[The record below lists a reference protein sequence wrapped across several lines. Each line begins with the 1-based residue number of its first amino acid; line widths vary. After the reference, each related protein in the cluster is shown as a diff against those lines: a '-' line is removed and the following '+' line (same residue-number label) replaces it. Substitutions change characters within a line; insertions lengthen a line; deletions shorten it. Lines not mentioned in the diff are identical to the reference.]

1 VSGRPGIALTLLTFS
16 VLQLLPSL
24 SRGADSFYLKMT
36 LNGED
41 KGDHLVH
48 MQGDGDFLV
57 RTTDLATMGLSLPK
71 GEEKEV
77 DGEPCRSL
85 KSLHGVSFVL
95 DERTLTLVLTAEPSL
110 LPVRTIEFRPPRP
123 AGVLYP
129 KDASGFFNYG
139 ATYAGGND
147 PGSEGLDV
155 TGQVGA
161 RAGEYL
167 FLSDASYNEV
177 PGDRRLVRLNTN
189 VTRDWRDTLQ
199 RLVLGDLSASSGDL
213 GSGVSLGG
221 VGFSKV
227 YQIDPYFLRYPLATV
242 SGMVSLPSTAEVY
255 LGGTRIRTE
264 KLSPGSFQL
273 RDISSIGGRND
284 ISVVIK
290 DPFGQERT
298 IGYPYYFT
306 DTLLD
311 AGLHEYSYNAG
322 FLRRRFG
329 EESNR
334 YGPLAISAFHNF
346 GLSDALTVGGRGEGR
361 RDAANL
367 GPLAVF
373 RLSDAGIVSLSL
385 SGSVRR
391 GGRGG
396 AAGEASHTFQ
406 GTAWSTRLFLKGQS
420 RDYAVVEEEAE
431 SAAAEVVGKDRYEF
445 AAGAGYGNRRIGTL
459 SADVDFLGRYSGPDR
474 RTVSV
479 NYSRNL
485 GRNASVLLTFRHA
498 REEESGNELFA
509 GVSYYL
515 WQDATLAA
523 SYRRT
528 GGADTETVQFQKNLP
543 AGEGWGYRASVERTD
558 SPSVA
563 STTVDPIIQYNARF
577 GSYAAEYQGVQTNPG
592 GYQGSYRLSAYGGV
606 AFVGG
611 TFGFSRPIPDSF
623 GLATVGGLEGIRVYQ
638 NGQEMGR
645 TDAKGR
651 LFLPSMGS
659 YFGNQV
665 SIADKDVPIEY
676 AIKEVRKVV
685 SPPLRGGSRIP
696 FDVKRFQAVTG
707 KLTVRI
713 DGSPKPAEYMEARV
727 TRDGKEVAF
736 PTGKG
741 GEFYLED
748 LAPGVYAGSV
758 ESGGK
763 RFRFELKVPDT
774 NDMIIDLG
782 GLTGEEQR

>member
-1 VSGRPGIALTLLTFS
+1 LW
-16 VLQLLPSL
+16 
-24 SRGADSFYLKMT
+24 GADTFYLKIT
-36 LNGED
+36 LNAQDEGE
-41 KGDHLVH
+41 HLVH
-48 MQGDGDFLV
+48 LQDDGDFLV
-57 RTTDLATMGLSLPK
+57 RTADLATMGLSLPE

-85 KSLHGVSFVL
+85 KSLHGVSFVF
-95 DERTLTLVLTAEPSL
+95 DERTLTLVLTAESSL
-110 LPVRTIEFRPPRP
+110 LPGRVIEFRPPRP

-139 ATYAGGND
+139 ATYTGGNV
-147 PGSEGLDV
+147 PGAEILDV

-167 FLSDASYNEV
+167 FLSDASYNQI
-177 PGDRRLVRLNTN
+177 PGDRRFVRLTTN

-199 RLVLGDLSASSGDL
+199 RLVLGDLTASSGDL
-213 GSGVSLGG
+213 GSGVNLGG

-273 RDISSIGGRND
+273 RDISSIGGRNE

-290 DPFGQERT
+290 DPFGQEAT
-298 IGYPYYFT
+298 IRYPYYFT
-306 DTLLD
+306 DTLLE

-322 FLRRRFG
+322 FLRRQFG

-334 YGPLAISAFHNF
+334 YGPLAISAFHNY
-346 GLSDALTVGGRGEGR
+346 GLSDALTVGGRGEGS

-373 RLSDAGIVSLSL
+373 RLWDAGIVSLSL
-385 SGSVRR
+385 SGSVRQ
-391 GGRGG
+391 GGKGG
-396 AAGEASHTFQ
+396 AAGEASHTFE

-420 RDYAVVEEEAE
+420 RDYAVVAEEAE
-431 SAAAEVVGKDRYEF
+431 EDVAEEIVEKDRYEI
-445 AAGAGYGNRRIGTL
+445 AAGVGYGDRRLGTL
-459 SADVDFLGRYSGPDR
+459 SVDVDFLGRYSGPDR

-485 GRNASVLLTFRHA
+485 GRSASAQITFRHVG
-498 REEESGNELFA
+498 EPESVNELFA
-509 GVSYYL
+509 GVTYYL
-515 WQDATLAA
+515 WQDATLSA

-528 GGADTETVQFQKNLP
+528 GGADTETVQLQKNLP

-558 SPSVA
+558 SPSLA
-563 STTVDPIIQYNARF
+563 STTVDPTVQYNARF
-577 GSYAAEYQGVQTNPG
+577 GSYAAEYQGVQTDPG
-592 GYQGSYRLSAYGGV
+592 GYRGGYRLSAYGGV
-606 AFVGG
+606 AYVGG
-611 TFGFSRPIPDSF
+611 AFGFTRPIPDSF

-659 YFGNQV
+659 YFENQV

-676 AIKEVRKVV
+676 AIKEVRKIV
-685 SPPLRGGSRIP
+685 SPPLRSGSRIP
-696 FDVKRFQAVTG
+696 FEVKRFQAVTG
-707 KLTVRI
+707 KLNLLI
-713 DGSPKPAEYMEARV
+713 DGRPTPAEYLEARV
-727 TRDGKEVAF
+727 AREGKEVVF
-736 PTGKG
+736 PTGRG
-741 GEFYLED
+741 GEFYLEEMG
-748 LAPGVYAGSV
+748 PGVYDGSV

-774 NDMIIDLG
+774 KDMIIDLG
-782 GLTGEEQR
+782 GLTCEEQR

>member
-1 VSGRPGIALTLLTFS
+1 MGRRLDIALLLLA
-16 VLQLLPSL
+16 VLVPSFLPSL
-24 SRGADSFYLKMT
+24 SQCADSFFLMMI

-41 KGDHLVH
+41 KGERLVRL
-48 MQGDGDFLV
+48 QDDGDFLV
-57 RTTDLATMGLSLPK
+57 RTEDLAMMGLSLPQ
-71 GEEKEV
+71 GEGKEI
-77 DGEPCRSL
+77 DGEPYRSL
-85 KSLHGVSFVL
+85 KSLQGISFVF

-110 LPVRTIEFRPPRP
+110 LPLRSIEFRPSRP
-123 AGVLYP
+123 AGILYP
-129 KDASGFFNYG
+129 KDSSGFFNYG
-139 ATYAGGND
+139 ATYTGGNV
-147 PGSEGLDV
+147 PGDESLDA

-167 FLSDASYNEV
+167 FLSDASYGKN
-177 PGDRRLVRLNTN
+177 PGDRRFVRLNTN

-213 GSGVSLGG
+213 GSGVNLGG

-264 KLSPGSFQL
+264 KLPPGSFEL
-273 RDISSIGGRND
+273 RDISSIGGRNEV
-284 ISVVIK
+284 SVVIK

-298 IGYPYYFT
+298 IRYPYYFT
-306 DTLLD
+306 DTLLE

-329 EESNR
+329 EESDR
-334 YGPLAISAFHNF
+334 YGPLVFSAFHNY
-346 GLSDALTVGGRGEGR
+346 GLNDALTVGGRGEGS

-373 RLSDAGIVSLSL
+373 RLSDAGIVSLSI

-391 GGRGG
+391 GGRAG
-396 AAGEASHTFQ
+396 AAGEAIHTFQ

-420 RDYAVVEEEAE
+420 RDYAVVAEEAQE
-431 SAAAEVVGKDRYEF
+431 IAEKERYEI
-445 AAGAGYGNRRIGTL
+445 AAGAGYGGRRLGTL
-459 SADVDFLGRYSGPDR
+459 SADVDFLGRYSGPNR

-485 GRNASVLLTFRHA
+485 WRIASAQLTFRRV
-498 REEESGNELFA
+498 RERETVNELFA
-509 GVSYYL
+509 GVTYYL
-515 WQDATLAA
+515 GQDATLAA

-558 SPSVA
+558 APSLA
-563 STTVDPIIQYNARF
+563 STIVNPTVQHNARF
-577 GSYAAEYQGVQTNPG
+577 GSYAAEYQGVRTEPG
-592 GYQGSYRLSAYGGV
+592 GYRGSYRLSAYGGV
-606 AFVGG
+606 ACVGG
-611 TFGFSRPIPDSF
+611 VFGFSRPIQDSF

-638 NGQEMGR
+638 NAQEIGR

-651 LFLPSMGS
+651 LFLPSMDS
-659 YFGNQV
+659 YFGNQI

-685 SPPLRGGSRIP
+685 SPPLRSGSRIP
-696 FDVKRFQAVTG
+696 FEVKRFQAVTG
-707 KLTVRI
+707 KLNLRI
-713 DGSPKPAEYMEARV
+713 DGRQDPAEYLEARV
-727 TRDGKEVAF
+727 ARDGKEVAF
-736 PTGKG
+736 PTGKR
-741 GEFYLED
+741 GEFFLED
-748 LAPGVYAGSV
+748 LASGVYAGSV

-763 RFRFELKVPDT
+763 RFRFELKIPDT
-774 NDMIIDLG
+774 DDMLIDLG
-782 GLTGEEQR
+782 DLTGEEQR